1 MRVSERVVERLEQ
14 GRELDPIAGRLAS
27 FWSVA
32 LRSERLRD
40 LLSGRPLG
48 HPLHPAAVIVPA
60 GTLLSATLLDV
71 TGGPGTRPAA
81 RRGGGG
87 GRGWPPPAPG
97 GAAPGGG
104 GPGPPP
110 RRRIGGG
117 LLAAAPAAAAGW
129 ADWLDTEGAE
139 RRVGIVHAT
148 ANLVGVMS
156 YAASWWQR
164 RRGGSGLAAGLAGA
178 TALGVGGWLGGH
190 LAYALGVGVDTTAFQ
205 RGPADWTD
213 ALAASEVT
221 AVPRAVDVDG
231 APVLLTRVNGRIVAI
246 GNRCTHRGG
255 PLADGERD
263 GDRVTC
269 PWHGSRFEL
278 ASGEAV
284 LGPATRPQPVYEVRE
299 IDGRVEI
306 RRLEARALRANPV
319 GPAPGRVLTG
329 QR

>member
-81 RRGGGG
+81 RRL
-87 GRGWPPPAPG
+87 
-97 GAAPGGG
+97 
-104 GPGPPP
+104 
-110 RRRIGGG
+110 IGVG
-117 LLAAAPAAAAGW
+117 LLSAAPAAAAGW